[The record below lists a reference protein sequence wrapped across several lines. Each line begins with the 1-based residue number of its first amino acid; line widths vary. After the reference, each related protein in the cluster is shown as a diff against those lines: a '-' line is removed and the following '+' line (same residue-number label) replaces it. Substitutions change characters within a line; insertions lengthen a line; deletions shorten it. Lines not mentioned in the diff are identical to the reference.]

1 MKDSSLLCSVGTM
14 LMFARIKL
22 ERLRIQ
28 QGMRMQVHN
37 VHISRAVIRGQR
49 SGSSALARADASSS
63 QIKDFRLPSQPPKFE
78 TKRVIIGYYY
88 CACVSSWSQ
97 TELSIRGVGQKDH
110 SS

>member
-22 ERLRIQ
+22 ERLRVQ

-49 SGSSALARADASSS
+49 S
-63 QIKDFRLPSQPPKFE
+63 
-78 TKRVIIGYYY
+78 
-88 CACVSSWSQ
+88 
-97 TELSIRGVGQKDH
+97 
-110 SS
+110 